1 MTQLLDRDRVSPSL
15 VEKLAQKIFTVC
27 SVMGEKPYIQF
38 QADSPICEEVAMSV
52 YKKLEYLYCYSGV
65 GDMTKKKKG
74 KKNQDSDQ
82 VM

>member
-1 MTQLLDRDRVSPSL
+1 
-15 VEKLAQKIFTVC
+15 
-27 SVMGEKPYIQF
+27 MGEKPYIQF

-52 YKKLEYLYCYSGV
+52 YKKLEYLYSYSGA
-65 GDMTKKKKG
+65 GDMNKKKKG